1 MPFVVRV
8 ENGQHLEIAWSDDE
22 NAQNIDANILNE
34 SYNHITVDGQDN
46 IEFTDYQILSR
57 TQSLGIT
64 GCTVDLS
71 KIHGSINYISFNK
84 CKCIN
89 SCIELSMKELYIDN
103 VQLQV
108 SQLTQLSVIQ
118 IYVKISDEVKFD
130 YYNCYQLNAKINSL
144 TLINQQVDLNLLQ
157 GSWDS
162 VHFENCEFI
171 GQVDNN
177 KFKVQSVDVVINE
190 QNSQNNQ
197 KSLEDL
203 ECEYFSLSQQE
214 KDDYQHLEL
223 IMTNEN
229 NQKKQMYAQFQ
240 KCFCDLSL
248 IQGSWNIIS
257 FHNCMLVG
265 NPNNYKQQQ
274 FSTTNINITLDQHC
288 PEIDLS
294 PLHGIASKVS
304 ITINNVQVDLSSVAK
319 CKPFQLNL
327 KDCTIDCAQLVGNWN
342 YLNIFNCEFKQTNDL
357 ITASII
363 AEKITVSNV
372 DSKLLDYFS
381 TKVLEISKLKQPLLK
396 FPIVNQLTIK
406 RSVVIITESNSTVQH
421 ISLVNAKLIKFN
433 ILNLKNLQSIDLNS
447 IQKHHTDF
455 TTKQKILSYLQF
467 QKKNKG
473 SVKNLK
479 RRAENHR
486 NGVEKQNTFL
496 EKLKVYLQNNLYK
509 MVRGSFALCYE

>member
-1 MPFVVRV
+1 MPFVII

-34 SYNHITVDGQDN
+34 SYNHITVEGQDN
-46 IEFTDYQILSR
+46 IEFTDYQIMSR
-57 TQSLGIT
+57 TKSLGIT

-223 IMTNEN
+223 IMTNN
-229 NQKKQMYAQFQ
+229 SYQKQSMTAQLQ
-240 KCFCDLSL
+240 QCVCNLSL
-248 IQGSWNIIS
+248 IQGSWNLIV
-257 FHNCMLVG
+257 FHNCVLIG
-265 NPNNYKQQQ
+265 NPNTYKAKFANSINIILDQQ
-274 FSTTNINITLDQHC
+274 FSQ
-288 PEIDLS
+288 IDLS
-294 PLHGIASKVS
+294 ALNDVDST
-304 ITINNVQVDLSSVAK
+304 ITITLQNINVDLSLVSK
-319 CKPFQLNL
+319 CKPFWLNL
-327 KDCTIDCAQLVGNWN
+327 KNCRVDFNQFVGNWDILTIN
-342 YLNIFNCEFKQTNDL
+342 SCIFNQ
-357 ITASII
+357 ASIQI
-363 AEKITVSNV
+363 SSGSIVAKKIMAF
-372 DSKLLDYFS
+372 DFDCELLSFLN
-381 TKVLEISKLKQPLLK
+381 TKVLEISNIKQPLLRL
-396 FPIVNQLTIK
+396 PNVNELIIKQSEINIKEPNDSVQQLT
-406 RSVVIITESNSTVQH
+406 
-421 ISLVNAKLIKFN
+421 LVNVKLIRFSV
-433 ILNLKNLQSIDLNS
+433 LNLKNLQSIDLNS

-455 TTKQKILSYLQF
+455 TTKQKIINYLQF

-486 NGVEKQNTFL
+486 NGVEKHQIFL
-496 EKLKVYLQNNLYK
+496 NKLKTYLENNLNK
-509 MVRGSFALCYE
+509 IVQESLALSYE